1 VQSFFASVK
10 QFSVKSK
17 FVLAQDTVNLV
28 WQNRLSDDSLHLSC
42 HGVPLEVL
50 SYLRTNQAMGLW
62 LCHVKIQNRKVLFKI
77 KDSYKI
83 NTATAQN
90 GLINVLPIARNI
102 GENPK
107 LHLSQAAAIKQF
119 KSLLK

>member
-1 VQSFFASVK
+1 
-10 QFSVKSK
+10 
-17 FVLAQDTVNLV
+17 
-28 WQNRLSDDSLHLSC
+28 
-42 HGVPLEVL
+42 
-50 SYLRTNQAMGLW
+50 MGLW